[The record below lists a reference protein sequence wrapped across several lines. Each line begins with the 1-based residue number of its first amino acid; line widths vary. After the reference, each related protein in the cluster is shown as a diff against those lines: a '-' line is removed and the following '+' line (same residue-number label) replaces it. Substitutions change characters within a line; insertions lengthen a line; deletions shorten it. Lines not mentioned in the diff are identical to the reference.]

1 MSNPWEDISLSDYEN
16 HMRLDSPYIHAFDRL
31 DEVHCQMEENA
42 LISAMEDT
50 GYQMILSD
58 RTGLPNGK
66 ALVRLDFRKRG

>member
-1 MSNPWEDISLSDYEN
+1 MYVSCVIQINTDEAGWVS
-16 HMRLDSPYIHAFDRL
+16 DSPYIHAFDRL